1 MAIYFTI
8 KEMIDSNM
16 AKAYQIDNKP
26 KEEYIKE
33 NLKKIMYILDLT
45 RVYIGKPIYINS
57 GYRCKKLNEIVGGVN
72 NSMHT
77 KGLAADFRTT
87 SSNDIETIYNYL
99 NIRREKF
106 QITELIKHK
115 QFIHMAISQSL
126 TI

>member
-8 KEMIDSNM
+8 KEMMNSSM
-16 AKAYQIDNKP
+16 AKSYQIDNEP

-57 GYRCKKLNEIVGGVN
+57 GYRCKKLNEMVGGVI

-77 KGLAADFRTT
+77 KGLAADFRTGVN
-87 SSNDIETIYNYL
+87 SDIEKMYNYL
-99 NIRREKF
+99 NTKRKEF
-106 QITELIKHK
+106 QITELIKHE
-115 QFIHMAISQSL
+115 QFIHMAVSQSL

>member
-8 KEMIDSNM
+8 KEMTESSM
-16 AKAYQIDNKP
+16 AKAYQIDNEP
-26 KEEYIKE
+26 KEKYIKE
-33 NLKKIMYILDLT
+33 NLKKVMYILDLT

-57 GYRCKKLNEIVGGVN
+57 GYRCKKLNEMVGGVS
-72 NSMHT
+72 NSMHI

-87 SSNDIETIYNYL
+87 FEPDIETMYNYL
-99 NIRREKF
+99 NIRKEKF

-115 QFIHMAISQSL
+115 KFIHMAISQSL

>member
-8 KEMIDSNM
+8 KEMINSNM
-16 AKAYQIDNKP
+16 AKSYQIDNEP

-45 RVYIGKPIYINS
+45 RVYIGKPIHINS
-57 GYRCKKLNEIVGGVN
+57 GYRCKKLNEIVGGVI

-77 KGLAADFRTT
+77 KGLAADFRTEF
-87 SSNDIETIYNYL
+87 SSDIETMYNYL

-115 QFIHMAISQSL
+115 QFIHMAVSQSL

>member
-8 KEMIDSNM
+8 KEMINSSM
-16 AKAYQIDNKP
+16 AKAYHIDNEP

-57 GYRCKKLNEIVGGVN
+57 GYRCKKLNEMVGGVI

-77 KGLAADFRTT
+77 KGLAADFRTEF
-87 SSNDIETIYNYL
+87 NPDIETMYNYL
-99 NIRREKF
+99 NTRREKF
-106 QITELIKHK
+106 QITELIKHER
-115 QFIHMAISQSL
+115 FIHMAVSQSL

>member
-8 KEMIDSNM
+8 KEMTNSSM
-16 AKAYQIDNKP
+16 AKSYQIDNEP

-57 GYRCKKLNEIVGGVN
+57 GYRCKKLNEMVGGAI

-77 KGLAADFRTT
+77 KGLAADFRTE
-87 SSNDIETIYNYL
+87 SSSDIETMYNYL
-99 NIRREKF
+99 NTRREKF
-106 QITELIKHK
+106 QITELIKYER
-115 QFIHMAISQSL
+115 FIHMAVSQSL

>member
-1 MAIYFTI
+1 
-8 KEMIDSNM
+8 M
-16 AKAYQIDNKP
+16 AKSYQIDNEP

-57 GYRCKKLNEIVGGVN
+57 GYRCKKLNEMVGGVI

-77 KGLAADFRTT
+77 KGLAADFRTE
-87 SSNDIETIYNYL
+87 SSADIETMYNYL
-99 NIRREKF
+99 NNRREKF
-106 QITELIKHK
+106 QITELIKYER
-115 QFIHMAISQSL
+115 FIHMAVNQSL

>member
-8 KEMIDSNM
+8 KEMTESSA
-16 AKAYQIDNKP
+16 AKACRIDNEP

-33 NLKKIMYILDLT
+33 NLKKVMYILDLT
-45 RVYIGKPIYINS
+45 RVYIGKPIHINS
-57 GYRCKKLNEIVGGVN
+57 GYRCKKLNEMVGGVS

-77 KGLAADFRTT
+77 KGLAADFRTAFEP
-87 SSNDIETIYNYL
+87 DIETMYNYL
-99 NIRREKF
+99 NIRKEKF

-115 QFIHMAISQSL
+115 RFIHMAVSQSL

>member
-8 KEMIDSNM
+8 KEMINSSM
-16 AKAYQIDNKP
+16 AKSHQIDNEP

-57 GYRCKKLNEIVGGVN
+57 GYRCKKLNETVGGVI

-77 KGLAADFRTT
+77 KGLAADFRTE
-87 SSNDIETIYNYL
+87 SSADIETMYNYL

-106 QITELIKHK
+106 QITELIKHER
-115 QFIHMAISQSL
+115 FIHMAVSQSL

>member
-1 MAIYFTI
+1 MAIYFTT
-8 KEMIDSNM
+8 KEMTESSM
-16 AKAYQIDNKP
+16 AKAYKLDNEP
-26 KEEYIKE
+26 KEDFIKE
-33 NLKKIMYILDLT
+33 NLKKVMYILDLT

-87 SSNDIETIYNYL
+87 LNSDIEKMYNYL

-106 QITELIKHK
+106 QITELIKYER
-115 QFIHMAISQSL
+115 FIHMAVSQSL

>member
-1 MAIYFTI
+1 MAIYFTL
-8 KEMIDSNM
+8 KEMTESST

-45 RVYIGKPIYINS
+45 RVHIGKPIYINS
-57 GYRCKKLNEIVGGVN
+57 GYRCKKLNEMVGGVS

-77 KGLAADFRTT
+77 KGLAADFRTK
-87 SSNDIETIYNYL
+87 SNSDIEKIYNYL
-99 NIRREKF
+99 DTRREKF
-106 QITELIKHK
+106 QITELIKYEK
-115 QFIHMAISQSL
+115 FIHMAVSQSL